1 MLKAGVQLEAVR
13 MKMTQDGI
21 SSEIV
26 SKFPN
31 TAEVC
36 DEKCPAHVVKYQV
49 MNCFI
54 VSLEILYS
62 SCYIY
67 FVENVEVQSI

>member
-26 SKFPN
+26 SKFHTPLKY
-31 TAEVC
+31 AMEVSRTC
-36 DEKCPAHVVKYQV
+36 CEVPGNELFYCITRNIVFKLLYLFCRKC
-49 MNCFI
+49 
-54 VSLEILYS
+54 
-62 SCYIY
+62 
-67 FVENVEVQSI
+67 